1 MAFKGKSTIELR
13 NAETGELEQRVED
26 ENMVTNAVY
35 NLINHHY
42 DLFYDNTY
50 WNEKPWWPMS
60 PILKQCYS
68 GILLFS
74 GNLTEDV
81 ENIIAPA
88 DVKQIGYAQNQYT
101 GTNPERGN
109 LNVSESKE
117 INDGKGYRYVW
128 DFATDKA
135 NGTIRSVA
143 LTSLA
148 GGKIGQYGQADYTE
162 QSGDSASAVSG
173 LIPYISGGSIYKDGF
188 VTTSTDISNINR
200 AYSSY
205 SLRLEKCTPVGFFK
219 DASTCTFAR
228 YGTPPHYLTNAI
240 IFVEQKYERG
250 SLSVF
255 GNKPTKVIQTERS
268 VTSNKKFCNP
278 LELFTDGDKIYSVAV
293 TASDTF
299 DFIVINGATLEIER
313 EETFTVQDVQFLGY
327 HNQPSGYVATYRHDT
342 YYYNGYFYI
351 KCISQYSTIKNGSY
365 DYKVY
370 DKYYKINKD
379 DLSDYSL
386 IDFSLQDFNDRS
398 LFEFEGLIGLAVNS
412 SYGADSLI
420 CKVLFPDGTVS
431 SKKVFGGGFPI
442 KNKFLKKPTVMGK
455 SLRSWDRYG
464 NQYDDLRVSA
474 YSPFLSTINNLST
487 PVVKNETQT
496 MKVTYEITEI

>member
-13 NAETGELEQRVED
+13 NAETGELEFKTED

-42 DLFYDNTY
+42 DLFYDNTC

-101 GTNPERGN
+101 GANPERGN

-117 INDGKGYRYVW
+117 INDGKGYRFVW

-162 QSGDSASAVSG
+162 QGGDKASAISALGPYVAG
-173 LIPYISGGSIYKDGF
+173 NLINKYGF
-188 VTTSTDISNINR
+188 VTTSSDISNVAR
-200 AYSSY
+200 TFVSY
-205 SLRLEKCTPVGFFK
+205 SLRLGKCTPIGFFK
-219 DASTCTFAR
+219 DANTCTFAR
-228 YGTPPHYLTNAI
+228 YGTSPYYLTNMMN
-240 IFVEQKYERG
+240 FVEQKYERV
-250 SLSVF
+250 SMSIF
-255 GNKPTKVIQTERS
+255 ENKLIKVIATEKS
-268 VTSNKKFCNP
+268 VTSNKKFCSP

-293 TASDTF
+293 TGTNTF
-299 DFIVINGATLEIER
+299 DFIVIDGATLEIEK
-313 EETFTVQDVQFLGY
+313 EETFTLQDVQFMTY
-327 HNQPSGYVATYRHDT
+327 NYPSGNAYNYYHDT

-351 KCISQYSTIKNGSY
+351 RCASQYSVIKNGST
-365 DYKVY
+365 DYKLY

-379 DLSDYSL
+379 DLSDYTL
-386 IDFSLQDFNDRS
+386 IDFSLQDSSSRS
-398 LFEFEGLIGLAVNS
+398 FFEFEGLLGLALNNY
-412 SYGADSLI
+412 YGYDNLN
-420 CKVLFPDGTVS
+420 CRVLFPDGTVLW
-431 SKKVFGGGFPI
+431 KTVFSGGFPI

-455 SLRSWDRYG
+455 SIRVWNRYG
-464 NQYDDLRVSA
+464 DPYDDLRVSV

>member
-1 MAFKGKSTIELR
+1 MTFKGKSTIELR
-13 NAETGELEQRVED
+13 NAETGELEFKTED

-42 DLFYDNTY
+42 DHHYDNAY
-50 WNEKPWWPMS
+50 WNEKPWWCMS

-101 GTNPERGN
+101 GANPERGN

-117 INDGKGYRYVW
+117 INDGKGYRFVW

-143 LTSLA
+143 LTSLV
-148 GGKIGQYGQADYTE
+148 GGKIGQYGQADYAEIYT
-162 QSGDSASAVSG
+162 DKASAISG
-173 LIPYISGGSIYKDGF
+173 LIPYVGGSTVSKFGF
-188 VTTSTDISNINR
+188 VTNSQDISGSIGR
-200 AYSSY
+200 TYASY
-205 SLRLEKCTPVGFFK
+205 NLQLEKCIPVGFFK

-228 YGTPPHYLTNAI
+228 FGTSPNYLTNAI
-240 IFVEQKYERG
+240 SFVEQKYERG
-250 SLSVF
+250 SLSIF
-255 GNKPTKVIQTERS
+255 GSMPTKVVKTEKS
-268 VTSNKKFCNP
+268 VTSNKKFCSP

-299 DFIVINGATLEIER
+299 DFIVINGATLEIEK
-313 EETFTVQDVQFLGY
+313 EETYTLQDVQFMPY
-327 HNQPSGYVATYRHDT
+327 AYPSSSSYNYYHDT

-351 KCISQYSTIKNGSY
+351 KCTSQYSMIKSGSY
-365 DYKVY
+365 DYKLY

-379 DLSDYSL
+379 DLSDYTL
-386 IDFSLQDFNDRS
+386 IDFSLQDSSVRS
-398 LFEFEGLIGLAVNS
+398 FFEFEGLLGLAVNNY
-412 SYGADSLI
+412 YGSDSQI
-420 CKVLFPDGTVS
+420 SKVLYPDGTVS
-431 SKKVFGGGFPI
+431 AKMVFGGGFPI

-455 SLRSWDRYG
+455 SLRSWNYNSGGDNY
-464 NQYDDLRVSA
+464 LRVSA

>member
-13 NAETGELEQRVED
+13 NAETGELEFKTED

-42 DLFYDNTY
+42 DLFYDNDC
-50 WNEKPWWPMS
+50 WNEKPWWSMT

-162 QSGDSASAVSG
+162 SYTDRASAISG
-173 LIPYISGGSIYKDGF
+173 LIPYTSGSSIYRYGF

-200 AYSSY
+200 AYYSY
-205 SLRLEKCTPVGFFK
+205 RLYLAKCIPVGFFK
-219 DASTCTFAR
+219 DANTCTFAR
-228 YGTPPHYLTNAI
+228 YGTSPYYLTNSI
-240 IFVEQKYERG
+240 SFVEQKYERG

-255 GNKPTKVIQTERS
+255 GNGPTKVIQTERS
-268 VTSNKKFCNP
+268 VTSNKKFCSP
-278 LELFTDGDKIYSVAV
+278 LELFTDGEKIYSVAV

-313 EETFTVQDVQFLGY
+313 EETFTLQDVQFMTY
-327 HNQPSGYVATYRHDT
+327 NQPSSGGWNYNHDT

-351 KCISQYSTIKNGSY
+351 KCTSQYSIIKNGNY
-365 DYKVY
+365 TYNLY

-379 DLSDYSL
+379 DLSDYTL
-386 IDFSLQDFNDRS
+386 IDFNLSDSSVRS
-398 LFEFEGLIGLAVNS
+398 LFEFEGLIGLAPNNN
-412 SYGADSLI
+412 YGSDSEI
-420 CKVLFPDGTVS
+420 GKVLFPDGTIS
-431 SKKVFGGGFPI
+431 SKIVFGGGFPI

-455 SLRSWDRYG
+455 SCRSWTQYG
-464 NQYDDLRVSA
+464 SSDNYLRVSA